1 MKNDSFLYYLNNI
14 PSDMDFDSNFFD
26 YFYKD
31 EEDNNKSIGE
41 IVFLPKENI
50 YSCDSRI
57 INPNNS
63 DKEKEEEEEI
73 FKEFVNI
80 FDDYPYDKIS
90 EFIESEFNEFPLP
103 FNENKNK
110 EEISKTLSNPIQT
123 KTKGSSKISNIKNI
137 ENNKI
142 HNNQEILNKNAKTFI
157 ASHKTFKFNESEKNL
172 YNSNIIQNSII
183 YNSIIN
189 NNHNYSFDLKNN
201 NNIFRD
207 QLLLLPNEIESQIDI
222 PLNINKSK
230 DTSMLANKKRQRIF
244 SIKKNVNNTFIEKN
258 SKKLLIE
265 KVNKSYN
272 LNRKEDFPKQNKHNK
287 YSPDNMRKRIKC
299 FCLNTFIKKINE
311 ILKDIKN
318 SALNKKYNNPINP
331 LKLLTLDYNYIT
343 KNNRVDNLNLLKQ
356 SLKTILSGEV
366 TGKFDNKDFHN
377 KNLIEN
383 LYDID
388 VESDLKNKEKLK
400 KIKNFLNMK
409 FENFFSSFLNQNE
422 TNNEIIFE
430 SKEEFMSL
438 IDIYLKN
445 EDDEYKSKFK
455 KMLVSFPSSIE
466 KMRCLK

>member
-50 YSCDSRI
+50 YSCNSHI

-73 FKEFVNI
+73 FAEFINI

-110 EEISKTLSNPIQT
+110 EEISKTLSNPMQT

-207 QLLLLPNEIESQIDI
+207 QLLLLPNEMESQMDI
-222 PLNINKSK
+222 PRNI
-230 DTSMLANKKRQRIF
+230 
-244 SIKKNVNNTFIEKN
+244 
-258 SKKLLIE
+258 
-265 KVNKSYN
+265 NKSYN

-299 FCLNTFIKKINE
+299 FCLNIFIKKINE

-356 SLKTILSGEV
+356 SLKKILSGEV
-366 TGKFDNKDFHN
+366 TGKFDNKEFHN

-388 VESDLKNKEKLK
+388 IESDLENKEKLK

-409 FENFFSSFLNQNE
+409 FENFFSSFLNQND

-430 SKEEFMSL
+430 SKGEFMSL
-438 IDIYLKN
+438 VDIYLKN

-455 KMLVSFPSSIE
+455 KMLVSFPSSVE